1 MTVSIADCPKT
12 QSFYNW
18 EPDQGINID
27 LIFLVID
34 IFVILLLLVGME
46 SGFLQRHWKELK
58 YKVKVSAHEAID
70 EVIGLHK
77 GYHSCSPPT
86 FQRLFK
92 DNLFQ
97 YPDVDRDEDVE
108 DERRAAEEAFGKS
121 ASESD
126 SALVVRDMTK
136 RFGSFEAVRGLSF
149 TVKQGWY

>member
-70 EVIGLHK
+70 EVIGLYIK
-77 GYHSCSPPT
+77 GIINIPVPPLLSSDCLRTTCSNIPTWIGTKTLRMRGGRLRRPLANRHPNPTPP
-86 FQRLFK
+86 
-92 DNLFQ
+92 
-97 YPDVDRDEDVE
+97 
-108 DERRAAEEAFGKS
+108 S
-121 ASESD
+121 
-126 SALVVRDMTK
+126 
-136 RFGSFEAVRGLSF
+136 LSG
-149 TVKQGWY
+149 T